1 MRRVLQCGF
10 TIDAG
15 RLLFEFPLL
24 RRLSGRAGRYITF
37 TMARSPSNRQ
47 RTFLIPEDL
56 DEEAVLQGL
65 RGFLQVIPGPATDI
79 HRIFLDSFD
88 WRLYR
93 AGTVLEEIRDAQ
105 GKRLELRGR
114 KDGDLRE
121 SILLGATAPR
131 FAWDFPQGGMKRR
144 LQPILEV
151 RALLPCVEI
160 VGTGHTFNILN
171 EDQKTVVRLSLES
184 NQACTPGKSRGTSMG
199 RRLRLVPVKGYDQE
213 MEDVCRALHRELGFE
228 EGRGVY
234 LDEAFA
240 VLGKTVAEYTS
251 KLRFRFDPDMRTDA
265 ALKEILLSLLGVI
278 EANMAG
284 TRADIDS
291 EYLHDLRVAVRR
303 TRSALTQI
311 RNVFDKEVVDR
322 FKEEFAWV
330 GQITGPTRDMDVY
343 LIGFD
348 RFRDRLPERYRSD
361 LDPLHMFLKAHQ
373 KSEHRALAKRLNS
386 ARFRTLL
393 QEWRK
398 FLETPLPQVPLAPN
412 AIRPVHEVAG
422 RRILK
427 MYKRV
432 LKEGL
437 AITANSPPEDLHEL
451 RKSCKK
457 LRYLMEFFQ
466 CLYPKNKIRPL
477 VKELKRLL
485 DNLGEFQ
492 DRQIQA
498 DKLRAFG
505 RQMGDEGKVPA
516 DTLLAM
522 GMLVDGLMRGQQQ
535 VRNRLVDR
543 FGVFADATNRKLF
556 EQLFVP
562 HNRSGKA

>member
-1 MRRVLQCGF
+1 
-10 TIDAG
+10 
-15 RLLFEFPLL
+15 
-24 RRLSGRAGRYITF
+24 
-37 TMARSPSNRQ
+37 MARSRSNRQ
-47 RTFLIPEDL
+47 RTFPIPEDL
-56 DEEAVLQGL
+56 NEESVL
-65 RGFLQVIPGPATDI
+65 RGLQELLQVAPGSAI
-79 HRIFLDSFD
+79 ESHHIFHDSFD
-88 WRLYR
+88 WRLLR
-93 AGTVLEEIRDAQ
+93 AGMTLEEIRDAR

-114 KDGDLRE
+114 KGGDLRE
-121 SILLGATAPR
+121 SLPLGAKVPR
-131 FAWDFPQGGMKRR
+131 FVRDFSESGLRRR
-144 LQPILEV
+144 LRPILEM

-160 VGTGHTFNILN
+160 VAAGCTFNILN
-171 EDQKTVVRLSLES
+171 QDQKTVVRLSLES
-184 NQACTPGKSRGTSMG
+184 SQARVPGGSEDASMG
-199 RRLRLVPVKGYDQE
+199 RYLRLVPVKGYDRE
-213 MEDVCRALHRELGFE
+213 MEDMCRVLQKELGLE

-240 VLGKTVAEYTS
+240 ALGKTAAGYS
-251 KLRFRFDPDMRTDA
+251 PKLRFRFDPDMRADA
-265 ALKEILLSLLGVI
+265 ALKEIHLFLLDII
-278 EANMAG
+278 EANVAG

-311 RNVFDKEVVDR
+311 RDVFDQEVVDR
-322 FKEEFAWV
+322 FKDEFAWL
-330 GQITGPTRDMDVY
+330 GKITGPTRDMDVY
-343 LIGFD
+343 LLGFD

-361 LDPLHMFLKAHQ
+361 LDPLHAFLKAHQ
-373 KSEHRALAKRLNS
+373 KSEHRILAKRLNS
-386 ARFRTLL
+386 ARFRALL
-393 QEWRK
+393 KEWRK

-412 AIRPVHEVAG
+412 AIRHIHEVAS

-437 AITANSPPEDLHEL
+437 AITPNSPPEDLHEL

-466 CLYPKNKIRPL
+466 CLYSKKKMRPL

-505 RQMGDEGKVPA
+505 RQMGKEGKVPT

-535 VRNRLVDR
+535 ERTRFSDR
-543 FGVFADATNRKLF
+543 FAAFADGTNRKLF
-556 EQLFVP
+556 EQLFAP
-562 HNRSGKA
+562 HK